1 MSLDP
6 AAVLALALRCAPG
19 VAAETLLAVAQAE
32 SGLNPN
38 AIGVNHAAAQS
49 RPPQPRPAP
58 SRPEAVAVARR
69 LLAAG
74 GNLDLGLAQ
83 INSANL
89 ARLGLTLEDAFD
101 PCRNLAAAGQ
111 VLTEDYGAARA
122 TTAAPQAALRAALS
136 LYNTGDPVRGFRNGY
151 VARVVAA
158 AAGLPA
164 PPLRRALQPNAARP
178 PAWDAFGD
186 LRAATFVD
194 STTSLQGA
202 TP

>member
-6 AAVLALALRCAPG
+6 AAVLALAVRCAPG
-19 VAAETLLAVAQAE
+19 VAPKTMLAVAQAE

-38 AIGVNHAAAQS
+38 AIGVNRAAPLS
-49 RPPQPRPAP
+49 RPPL

-69 LLAAG
+69 MLAAG

-89 ARLGLTLEDAFD
+89 ARLGLTLEEAFD

-111 VLTEDYGAARA
+111 VLAEDYGAAH
-122 TTAAPQAALRAALS
+122 TAMVTPQTALRAALS
-136 LYNTGDPVRGFRNGY
+136 LYNTGDETHGFRNGY
-151 VARVVAA
+151 VARVLAA
-158 AAGLPA
+158 AAGRPA
-164 PPLRRALQPNAARP
+164 PDPRRPPPAAAARP

-186 LRAATFVD
+186 LGVAAFVA
-194 STTSLQGA
+194 TTSSVQGA